1 MKPLIHTYYTYIYPV
16 LVYSIPYG
24 NAYFVTTLQVL
35 NTYLVKNLSLPVQA
49 GNSLGHSNKS
59 RPNVEDAAC
68 KGQLISKG
76 HFDVFNSS
84 KKRT

>member
-49 GNSLGHSNKS
+49 GNSLGHSNKNQTS
-59 RPNVEDAAC
+59 WTLHVV
-68 KGQLISKG
+68 
-76 HFDVFNSS
+76 VFLLWS
-84 KKRT
+84 KKEINTEFF